1 MAASG
6 KDIIAYLLAGGSYDA
21 IKGKVSKG
29 QLTAALLA
37 DPTAV
42 GKLQA
47 MAATATSKYT
57 KYNPTELYD
66 PAQSMNDV
74 EFKYSAM
81 EPKFQPLVK
90 DYFAVVRA
98 SGGNL
103 SRIAEAKAK
112 MNAGKYG
119 LDEGSYNS
127 LIDQLSKDTNNFSTA
142 EGKRQKANMAAFQAK
157 RKALGIVGV
166 PTDPVKQH
174 VLSDAY
180 LGATTGV
187 YGIGSASTTV
197 EGLAKRKGKKFADS
211 LIKQGKDPAYADKM
225 RTEFEN
231 RFVTTLKKKKT
242 NPLDYFATT
251 VTKRTI
257 LGE

>member
-47 MAATATSKYT
+47 MAATSKYT

-166 PTDPVKQH
+166 PT
-174 VLSDAY
+174 
-180 LGATTGV
+180 
-187 YGIGSASTTV
+187 TTV
-197 EGLAKRKGKKFADS
+197 YSSPS
-211 LIKQGKDPAYADKM
+211 LPS
-225 RTEFEN
+225 
-231 RFVTTLKKKKT
+231 
-242 NPLDYFATT
+242 
-251 VTKRTI
+251 
-257 LGE
+257 GE